1 MAQVPLCSSGRA
13 VGAEASPLAWS
24 NSQQRQWEE
33 CPRSRYWAVEMAR
46 QGWRRGASALAV
58 AARRLKTLRSL
69 EGEIGR
75 VLHERAAERANAL
88 RAGEPMPSLARMR
101 QQSSAAMNYV
111 MHSSRRR
118 REHWLQAPD
127 QVPMLADVYYGTGP
141 TRVQIARARERL
153 ERGLVTLH
161 QLGLWAEVAAADP
174 RDIVC
179 VDARQSYLLPASADG
194 PAVTVWAAP
203 DLTFRPDGDST
214 WVVCDHKSGRV
225 QDGRSYRQSVEQ
237 VTTYVPMLRHGLRVL
252 GPEEPCRGRLILL
265 GDGSEAEWTISPE
278 EIDAAERRI
287 RAGAQKLAA
296 LRADADAAEAAAREE
311 LGGRRV
317 SSAEQLVVLERA
329 RRSAYP
335 MTTARGR
342 CRYCPYRELCAAE
355 QAAEATAARTMTEEV
370 A

>member
-1 MAQVPLCSSGRA
+1 MAHVSLCSAGR
-13 VGAEASPLAWS
+13 GADGQASPLTWS
-24 NSQQRQWEE
+24 NSQQRQMEE
-33 CPRSRYWAVEMAR
+33 CPRARYWAVEMAR
-46 QGWRRGASALAV
+46 QGWRRGASALAM

-69 EGEIGR
+69 DGEIGR
-75 VLHERAAERANAL
+75 VLHERAAERANAIK
-88 RAGEPMPSLARMR
+88 AGEPMPSLARMR
-101 QQSSAAMNYV
+101 QQSSAAMNFV
-111 MHSSRRR
+111 MHSSRHR

-141 TRVQIARARERL
+141 TREQIARARERL

-179 VDARQSYLLPASADG
+179 VDARQSYLLPANADG
-194 PAVTVWAAP
+194 PPVTVWAAP
-203 DLTFRPDGDST
+203 DLTFRPDGEST

-237 VTTYVPMLRHGLRVL
+237 VTTYVPMLRHGLRVV
-252 GPEEPCRGRLILL
+252 GPEELCRGRLILL
-265 GDGSEAEWTISPE
+265 GDGSEAEWAIIPE

-287 RAGAQKLAA
+287 RAGAQAMAA
-296 LRADADAAEAAAREE
+296 LRVDADAAEAAARDDLE
-311 LGGRRV
+311 GRSV
-317 SSAEQLVVLERA
+317 SPAERLVVLERA
-329 RRSAYP
+329 RRTAYP
-335 MTTARGR
+335 MTSARSR

-355 QAAEATAARTMTEEV
+355 QAAEAAAATVTEEV